1 VDRWR
6 PRESIP
12 PERRKR
18 WPVLAEA
25 SYHGGDKEGR
35 NGMDKSAA
43 KKEYKETKRPMGVY
57 RIRNTR
63 NNKSYVGFDRD
74 WSARINRH
82 KAELKF
88 GSHRN
93 RELQE
98 EWNSFGESS
107 FQFEV
112 LDELDH
118 KEDSQTSAIEE
129 LQVLAEMWIRKL
141 EKAGDSVA
149 NLQPPAAPKTASP

>member
-1 VDRWR
+1 
-6 PRESIP
+6 
-12 PERRKR
+12 
-18 WPVLAEA
+18 
-25 SYHGGDKEGR
+25 
-35 NGMDKSAA
+35 MDKSAV
-43 KKEYKETKRPMGVY
+43 KKEYKQAKRPMGVY

-74 WSARINRH
+74 WSAKINRH

-98 EWNSFGESS
+98 EWNSFGEIY

-118 KEDSQTSAIEE
+118 KEDSQISPIEE

-141 EKAGDSVA
+141 EKAGDSVVS
-149 NLQPPAAPKTASP
+149 LQPAAAPKTTSTWPGTR

>member
-1 VDRWR
+1 
-6 PRESIP
+6 
-12 PERRKR
+12 
-18 WPVLAEA
+18 
-25 SYHGGDKEGR
+25 
-35 NGMDKSAA
+35 MDKSAA
-43 KKEYKETKRPMGVY
+43 KNEYKRAKRPMGVY

-63 NNKSYVGFDRD
+63 KNKSYIGCGTDLP
-74 WSARINRH
+74 AKINRH

-98 EWNSFGESS
+98 EWNLFGGSS

-118 KEDSQTSAIEE
+118 KEDSQASPVEE
-129 LQVLAEMWIRKL
+129 LQVLKEMWMNRLVK
-141 EKAGDSVA
+141 EGDSVVT
-149 NLQPPAAPKTASP
+149 L

>member
-1 VDRWR
+1 
-6 PRESIP
+6 
-12 PERRKR
+12 
-18 WPVLAEA
+18 
-25 SYHGGDKEGR
+25 
-35 NGMDKSAA
+35 
-43 KKEYKETKRPMGVY
+43 MGIY

-74 WSARINRH
+74 LSARINRH

-112 LDELDH
+112 LDELVH
-118 KEDSQTSAIEE
+118 KENSQISPIED
-129 LQVLAEMWIRKL
+129 LQVLAEIWIGKL
-141 EKAGDSVA
+141 EKAGNSVVS
-149 NLQPPAAPKTASP
+149 LKPAAPPKTNPS

>member
-1 VDRWR
+1 
-6 PRESIP
+6 
-12 PERRKR
+12 
-18 WPVLAEA
+18 
-25 SYHGGDKEGR
+25 
-35 NGMDKSAA
+35 MDKSAA
-43 KKEYKETKRPMGVY
+43 KKEYKQAKRPMGVY
-57 RIRNTR
+57 RIRNTQ

-74 WSARINRH
+74 WSAKINRH

-118 KEDSQTSAIEE
+118 KENSQTSPIEE

-141 EKAGDSVA
+141 EKAGDSVVS
-149 NLQPPAAPKTASP
+149 L

>member
-1 VDRWR
+1 
-6 PRESIP
+6 
-12 PERRKR
+12 
-18 WPVLAEA
+18 
-25 SYHGGDKEGR
+25 
-35 NGMDKSAA
+35 MDKSAA
-43 KKEYKETKRPMGVY
+43 KNEYKQTKWPMGVY

-63 NNKSYVGFDRD
+63 NDKLYIGCGTDL
-74 WSARINRH
+74 AAKINRH

-98 EWNSFGESS
+98 EWNLFGKSS

-118 KEDSQTSAIEE
+118 KEDSQASPIEE
-129 LQVLAEMWIRKL
+129 LHVLKEMWMRKL
-141 EKAGDSVA
+141 EKEGYLVVS
-149 NLQPPAAPKTASP
+149 L

>member
-1 VDRWR
+1 
-6 PRESIP
+6 
-12 PERRKR
+12 
-18 WPVLAEA
+18 
-25 SYHGGDKEGR
+25 
-35 NGMDKSAA
+35 MDKSAA
-43 KKEYKETKRPMGVY
+43 KNEYKRAKRPMGVY

-63 NNKSYVGFDRD
+63 KNKSYIGCDTD
-74 WSARINRH
+74 LPAKINRH

-98 EWNSFGESS
+98 EWNLFGGSS

-118 KEDSQTSAIEE
+118 KEDSQASPVEE
-129 LQVLAEMWIRKL
+129 LQVLKEMWMNRLVK
-141 EKAGDSVA
+141 EGDSVVT
-149 NLQPPAAPKTASP
+149 L

>member
-1 VDRWR
+1 
-6 PRESIP
+6 
-12 PERRKR
+12 
-18 WPVLAEA
+18 
-25 SYHGGDKEGR
+25 
-35 NGMDKSAA
+35 MDKSAA
-43 KKEYKETKRPMGVY
+43 KKEYKQAKRPMGVY

-63 NNKSYVGFDRD
+63 NDKSYVGFDTELP
-74 WSARINRH
+74 AKINRH

-112 LDELDH
+112 LDELSH
-118 KEDSQTSAIEE
+118 EESSLSSPIEE

-141 EKAGDSVA
+141 EKAKYFVVS
-149 NLQPPAAPKTASP
+149 L